1 MEDRTNKG
9 ADEGLAREK
18 RCAWCKSN
26 HEKGQSGDPCEN
38 DREAAGKDV
47 VRVHRLAF
55 VCGRSRRYVSLTTR
69 WGRMS
74 LMNTVHT
81 E

>member
-1 MEDRTNKG
+1 MEERTNQG
-9 ADEGLAREK
+9 VGENLSCEER
-18 RCAWCKSN
+18 RAWRKSN
-26 HEKGQSGDPCEN
+26 HEKGYGHDACEN
-38 DREAAGKDV
+38 DSEAAGKDM